1 MLYSSMAGVGTGVWF
16 NLGLAGPAGVWFI
29 LVGPVWRW
37 CAGVAGA
44 HFTLTAGKRYKRQK
58 TALNWKACY
67 SATCI
72 VKILSEV
79 TCTQ

>member
-1 MLYSSMAGVGTGVWF
+1 VLYSSMAGVGTGVWF

-44 HFTLTAGKRYKRQK
+44 HFTLILTLCAEVEFQ
-58 TALNWKACY
+58 TPPTWW
-67 SATCI
+67 
-72 VKILSEV
+72 KILNK
-79 TCTQ
+79 